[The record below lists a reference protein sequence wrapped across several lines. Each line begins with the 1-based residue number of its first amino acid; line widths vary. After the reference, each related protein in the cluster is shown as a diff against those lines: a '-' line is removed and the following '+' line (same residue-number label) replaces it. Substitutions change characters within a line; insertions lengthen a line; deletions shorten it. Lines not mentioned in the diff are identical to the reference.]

1 LQLKRHLTSASINE
15 GIPIYLRLQKIIL
28 DKIEEGIWK
37 PDEMIPTEAQIADT
51 YQVSVGTV
59 KKSILNLINEGY
71 LYRVQGKGTFVAGT
85 SLAKDHLRYYLFFG
99 NFQGEAAQFKMRFIS
114 LKSLRCP
121 EAIRRLLAIK
131 TDEHVFRLERLS
143 LCNNTPMI
151 YMVSRL
157 RKEMFPKLN
166 ELPKPQFERVPL
178 YTLIETK
185 YGMPTISNHEL
196 ISAVSADGHLAQ
208 ALGIKKNT
216 PLLRIEMISFT
227 YKETPYEHRVSYCL
241 TNQRRLFRVI

>member
-1 LQLKRHLTSASINE
+1 MQLKRHLKSASIND
-15 GIPIYLRLQKIIL
+15 GIPFYLRLQKIIL
-28 DKIEEGIWK
+28 DKIEEGLWK
-37 PDEMIPTEAQIADT
+37 PDEMIPTETQIADT

-85 SLAKDHLRYYLFFG
+85 SLAKDQLRYYHFYTD
-99 NFQGEAAQFKMRFIS
+99 FQSEEAQFQWRFRS

-121 EAIRRLLAIK
+121 ESIRSLLDIG
-131 TDEHVFRLERLS
+131 TEDRVYRLERLC
-143 LCNNTPMI
+143 LCNNAPMI
-151 YMVSRL
+151 YMISRL
-157 RKEMFPKLN
+157 RKEMFPKLD
-166 ELPKPQFERVPL
+166 ELPKPQFERIPL

-196 ISAVSADGHLAQ
+196 ISAVTADGHLAQ
-208 ALGIKKNT
+208 ALRIKENT
-216 PLLRIEMISFT
+216 PLLRVEMISFT

-241 TNQRRLFRVI
+241 TNQRKLFRVI